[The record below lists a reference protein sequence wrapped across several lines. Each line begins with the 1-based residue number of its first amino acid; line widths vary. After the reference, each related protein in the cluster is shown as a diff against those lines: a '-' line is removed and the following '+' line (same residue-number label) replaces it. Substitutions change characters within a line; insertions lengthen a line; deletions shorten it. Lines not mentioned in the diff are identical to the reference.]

1 MRRLLKNIL
10 LASLFI
16 CLLFS
21 VACSNN
27 SADETPNLN
36 IREENVQIYID
47 QSIKLNIEK
56 TGLKDDIIFS
66 VDQPSVALINSDGT
80 VIGLSEGS
88 TIITA
93 SVGELKDT
101 CRVIVLKRGASSE
114 EFPFITVANDQVSV
128 NMGGVYLVYPKLFI
142 GSQQIENVNFSV
154 SVEKQTIISATCE
167 NGIVEIEPIA
177 VGTSKLVISTIQEDK
192 IIEKEIVVTVLAD
205 VGRETVTG
213 FITQS
218 GVSQI
223 KLNGISGK
231 TADVYIDNLVITS
244 TVYPDSISFALTES
258 EMSILDGK
266 SIGDEI
272 SVTILGDNGKVYSTK
287 IAVYESV
294 NYDKPVYIQEN
305 GEIKGLDGFDT
316 INFAGVNF
324 EIYNVEGIT
333 YVSGDEWMAIKNS
346 LAFGDVINGSVL
358 QDNKVLEIEMKYV
371 TIAISNYDELE
382 SIENG
387 AANYYVLTNDIDCSG
402 EYWQTKNST
411 SFVSVFDGNGYAI
424 RNLTL
429 SNLDTT

>member
-333 YVSGDEWMAIKNS
+333 YVRGTSINNVI
-346 LAFGDVINGSVL
+346 FG
-358 QDNKVLEIEMKYV
+358 
-371 TIAISNYDELE
+371 
-382 SIENG
+382 
-387 AANYYVLTNDIDCSG
+387 
-402 EYWQTKNST
+402 
-411 SFVSVFDGNGYAI
+411 
-424 RNLTL
+424 
-429 SNLDTT
+429 